1 MLYGLGSAKGIFP
14 KLPTTNTARVVPSS
28 EILSKLPTTK
38 GYTMLEVSKTKL
50 KIIAYRLRDAEKIL
64 SSMQQQI
71 FDIRMKEV
79 ELIVKQAN
87 QDLLNILEGNDL
99 RDVEKEIE
107 RLQRSLTN

>member
-1 MLYGLGSAKGIFP
+1 M
-14 KLPTTNTARVVPSS
+14 PSS

-38 GYTMLEVSKTKL
+38 EYIMLEVSKTKL

-79 ELIVKQAN
+79 ELIVRQAN

>member
-1 MLYGLGSAKGIFP
+1 
-14 KLPTTNTARVVPSS
+14 
-28 EILSKLPTTK
+28 
-38 GYTMLEVSKTKL
+38 MLEVSKTKL

>member
-1 MLYGLGSAKGIFP
+1 VDISVVNEA
-14 KLPTTNTARVVPSS
+14 TTQKYTAWVVPSS

-38 GYTMLEVSKTKL
+38 GYIMLELSKTKL

-64 SSMQQQI
+64 NSMQQQI

>member
-14 KLPTTNTARVVPSS
+14 KLPTT
-28 EILSKLPTTK
+28 K
-38 GYTMLEVSKTKL
+38 GYIMLEVSKTKL

-64 SSMQQQI
+64 NSMQQQT
-71 FDIRMKEV
+71 FDIRMKEA

>member
-1 MLYGLGSAKGIFP
+1 
-14 KLPTTNTARVVPSS
+14 
-28 EILSKLPTTK
+28 
-38 GYTMLEVSKTKL
+38 MLEVSKTKL

-107 RLQRSLTN
+107 RLQQSLIS

>member
-1 MLYGLGSAKGIFP
+1 
-14 KLPTTNTARVVPSS
+14 
-28 EILSKLPTTK
+28 
-38 GYTMLEVSKTKL
+38 MLEVSKTKL

-64 SSMQQQI
+64 NAYKSYWKVAPEAKLLLS
-71 FDIRMKEV
+71 DWKLKEL
-79 ELIVKQAN
+79 EISIKQAN

>member
-1 MLYGLGSAKGIFP
+1 M
-14 KLPTTNTARVVPSS
+14 
-28 EILSKLPTTK
+28 
-38 GYTMLEVSKTKL
+38 MLEVPKTKL

-99 RDVEKEIE
+99 KDVEKEIE
-107 RLQRSLTN
+107 RLQRSLTS